1 MLKPYQKSRISK
13 KNQIEKMFDKIS
25 NDYDLLN
32 WIITFNNHNRWKNNI
47 LSIAK
52 KLNPAKAL
60 DIATGTADIAIKLG
74 SITNCYVVGVDISEQ
89 MLNIGRKKI
98 RKKNLQKSVSLQNG
112 DAENLNYNDN
122 FFDLITIGFGV
133 RNFQDLEKGLSESF
147 RVLKPNGALIVLETS
162 VPENKIIR
170 LLYSFF
176 TRTYIPLMASIFSK
190 DKSAY
195 NYLLNS
201 AELFPSG
208 NKFSNILKSVGF
220 ADVLIKPKLFGSS
233 TIYVCKKK

>member
-52 KLNPAKAL
+52 KLNPVKAL

-74 SITNCYVVGVDISEQ
+74 SIPNCQVVGVDISEQ

>member
-52 KLNPAKAL
+52 KLNPVKAL

-74 SITNCYVVGVDISEQ
+74 SIPNCQVVGVDISEQ

-220 ADVLIKPKLFGSS
+220 ANVLIKPKLFGSS

>member
-25 NDYDLLN
+25 DDYDFLN
-32 WIITFNNHNRWKNNI
+32 WIITFNNHKRWKNNI

-52 KLNPAKAL
+52 KLNPTKAL

-74 SITNCYVVGVDISEQ
+74 SIPNCQVVGVDISEQ

-133 RNFQDLEKGLSESF
+133 RNFQDLEKGLGESF

>member
-1 MLKPYQKSRISK
+1 MLKPYQKSHISK

-25 NDYDLLN
+25 NDYDFLN
-32 WIITFNNHNRWKNNI
+32 WIITFNNHKRWKNNI
-47 LSIAK
+47 LSIAI
-52 KLNPAKAL
+52 KLNPTKAL

-74 SITNCYVVGVDISEQ
+74 SIPNCQVVGVDISEQ

-98 RKKNLQKSVSLQNG
+98 KKKNLQKSVSLQNG

-133 RNFQDLEKGLSESF
+133 RNFQDLEKGLGESF

>member
-1 MLKPYQKSRISK
+1 MLKPYQKSRITK
-13 KNQIEKMFDKIS
+13 KNQVVKMFDRIS
-25 NDYDLLN
+25 DDYDFLN
-32 WIITFNNHNRWKNNI
+32 WIITFNNHNTWKNNI

-52 KLNPAKAL
+52 KLNPTKVL

-74 SITNCYVVGVDISEQ
+74 SIPNCEVVGVDISEQ

-133 RNFQDLEKGLSESF
+133 RNFQDLEKGLGESF
-147 RVLKPNGALIVLETS
+147 RVLKPDGALIVLETS
-162 VPENKIIR
+162 MPENKIIR
-170 LLYSFF
+170 MLYSFF

-195 NYLLNS
+195 NYLLKS

>member
-1 MLKPYQKSRISK
+1 MLKPYQKSRRSK
-13 KNQIEKMFDKIS
+13 KNQVVKMFDKIS
-25 NDYDLLN
+25 DDYDFLN

-52 KLNPAKAL
+52 KLNPTKAL

-74 SITNCYVVGVDISEQ
+74 SIPNCEVVGVDISEQ

-208 NKFSNILKSVGF
+208 NKLSNILKSVGF
-220 ADVLIKPKLFGSS
+220 ANVLIKPKLFGSS

>member
-1 MLKPYQKSRISK
+1 MLKPYQKSRSSK

-25 NDYDLLN
+25 GDYDFLN
-32 WIITFNNHNRWKNNI
+32 WIITFNNHKRWKNNI

-52 KLNPAKAL
+52 KLNPTKAL

-74 SITNCYVVGVDISEQ
+74 SIPNCEVVGVDISEQ

-133 RNFQDLEKGLSESF
+133 RNFQDLEKGLGESF

-190 DKSAY
+190 DKLAY
-195 NYLLNS
+195 KYLLNS
-201 AELFPSG
+201 AESFPSG
-208 NKFSNILKSVGF
+208 EKFKKILEKVGF
-220 ADVLIKPKLFGSS
+220 KNISIRPKLLGSS
-233 TIYVCKKK
+233 TIYIASK

>member
-133 RNFQDLEKGLSESF
+133 RNFQDLEKGLGESF

-201 AELFPSG
+201 AEFFPSG
-208 NKFSNILKSVGF
+208 TRFSDILKSVGY
-220 ADVLIKPKLFGSS
+220 ANILIKPKLFGSS

>member
-1 MLKPYQKSRISK
+1 MLKPYQKSRGSK

-25 NDYDLLN
+25 DDYDFLN
-32 WIITFNNHNRWKNNI
+32 WIITFNNHKRWKNNI

-52 KLNPAKAL
+52 KLNPTKAL

-74 SITNCYVVGVDISEQ
+74 SIPNCQVVGVDISEQ

>member
-1 MLKPYQKSRISK
+1 MLKPYQKSRSSK

-25 NDYDLLN
+25 DDYDFLN
-32 WIITFNNHNRWKNNI
+32 WIITFNNHKRWKNNI

-52 KLNPAKAL
+52 KLNPTKAL
-60 DIATGTADIAIKLG
+60 DIATGTADIAIMLG
-74 SITNCYVVGVDISEQ
+74 SIPNCEVVGVDISEQ
-89 MLNIGRKKI
+89 MLNIGRDKI

-133 RNFQDLEKGLSESF
+133 RNFQDLEKGLGESF
-147 RVLKPNGALIVLETS
+147 RVLKPNGVLIVLETS

-190 DKSAY
+190 DKLAY
-195 NYLLNS
+195 TYLLNS
-201 AELFPSG
+201 AESFPSG
-208 NKFSNILKSVGF
+208 EKFKKVLEKVGF
-220 ADVLIKPKLFGSS
+220 KNISIRPKLLGSS
-233 TIYVCKKK
+233 TIYIASK

>member
-1 MLKPYQKSRISK
+1 MLKPYQKSHISK

-52 KLNPAKAL
+52 KLNPTKAL

-74 SITNCYVVGVDISEQ
+74 SIPNCQVVGVDISEQ

-133 RNFQDLEKGLSESF
+133 RNFQDLEKGLGESF
-147 RVLKPNGALIVLETS
+147 RVLKPNGALIILETS

-170 LLYSFF
+170 ILYSFF

-190 DKSAY
+190 DKLAY
-195 NYLLNS
+195 KYLLNS

-208 NKFSNILKSVGF
+208 EKFKKILEKVGF
-220 ADVLIKPKLFGSS
+220 KNISIRPKLLGSS
-233 TIYVCKKK
+233 TIYLASK

>member
-25 NDYDLLN
+25 DDYDLLN
-32 WIITFNNHNRWKNNI
+32 WIITFNNHKRWKNNI

-52 KLNPAKAL
+52 KLNPTKAL

-133 RNFQDLEKGLSESF
+133 RNFQDLEKGLGESF
-147 RVLKPNGALIVLETS
+147 RVLKPNGALIILETS

-176 TRTYIPLMASIFSK
+176 TRTYIPLMARIFSK
-190 DKSAY
+190 DKLAY
-195 NYLLNS
+195 KYYLNL
-201 AELFPSG
+201 
-208 NKFSNILKSVGF
+208 
-220 ADVLIKPKLFGSS
+220 
-233 TIYVCKKK
+233 Y